1 MNRLQRIKAQAN
13 QAKGNTA
20 RTNTQ
25 ESKPMPSIGASAS
38 PDDQSGATHY
48 TTKDGQRRAKPGANL
63 ILMWDI
69 FLTFRDQP
77 ISVTDA
83 TQLLADYG
91 FDAMRVSGIMQSFSW
106 PNAYKFKPGQHQAGK
121 ASTVAGIM
129 GKAPGLVYRVSRG
142 TYVYDTGAR
151 IFRGK
156 LVDNSF
162 SCWAGKGNVIPASP
176 PMPERKT
183 LDPSVAYGPD
193 DVSRQM
199 AELRAEREA
208 EAPTLPTTLAA
219 RLAQLQSMQPES
231 FRVVEPA
238 VSAVS
243 AWHIPEDEPEAEAER
258 TRDTFAAKGT
268 PPPPAPAQPTYT
280 VEFLLHE
287 TTPDGDENTLSLED
301 LDLGAQPSLVAAISA
316 WIFVRDSR

>member
-1 MNRLQRIKAQAN
+1 
-13 QAKGNTA
+13 
-20 RTNTQ
+20 
-25 ESKPMPSIGASAS
+25 MPSIGASAS

-106 PNAYKFKPGQHQAGK
+106 PNAYKFKPGQHHAK

-219 RLAQLQSMQPES
+219 RLQQLQAMQPAQLKPVPTPTPEPVLLKEADPDLERA
-231 FRVVEPA
+231 FA
-238 VSAVS
+238 VA
-243 AWHIPEDEPEAEAER
+243 EAEA
-258 TRDTFAAKGT
+258 FKAAQ
-268 PPPPAPAQPTYT
+268 APTQPTYT

-287 TTPDGDENTLSLED
+287 STPDGDTNTLSLED
-301 LDLGAQPSLVAAISA
+301 LDLGPQPSLVAAISA